1 MVLEKGC
8 ITWFFLYFLYF
19 FSHGVLRDWGEVYI
33 KWGVLAQ
40 GKRSLGVGSGDDFCG
55 VSRSGSGS
63 EIGKEEFKDL
73 GGLSGN
79 KGGLAFLFLFCF
91 HVNPWRKDDLVAGGE
106 LGGSLLR
113 ILVVV
118 FLAGEIGEIGG
129 GGWISLHCGIFC
141 WNNTMHYGQDN
152 ARILRPSRE
161 I

>member
-8 ITWFFLYFLYF
+8 IIWFFYIF
-19 FSHGVLRDWGEVYI
+19 FSHGVLRDWGGVYI

-40 GKRSLGVGSGDDFCG
+40 GKRSLVVGSGDDFCG

-63 EIGKEEFKDL
+63 GIGKEEFKDL
-73 GGLSGN
+73 GGFSGN

-91 HVNPWRKDDLVAGGE
+91 HVNPGRKDDLVAGGE

-118 FLAGEIGEIGG
+118 LLAGEIGEIRWG
-129 GGWISLHCGIFC
+129 GGWILLHCGIFC

>member
-1 MVLEKGC
+1 M
-8 ITWFFLYFLYF
+8 
-19 FSHGVLRDWGEVYI
+19 
-33 KWGVLAQ
+33 GVLAQ

-63 EIGKEEFKDL
+63 GIGKEEFKDL
-73 GGLSGN
+73 GGFSGN
-79 KGGLAFLFLFCF
+79 KGGLALLFLFCF
-91 HVNPWRKDDLVAGGE
+91 HVHPGRKEDLVTGGE

-118 FLAGEIGEIGG
+118 FLAGEIWEIGG
-129 GGWISLHCGIFC
+129 GGGGGILLHCGIFC
-141 WNNTMHYGQDN
+141 WNKTMHYEQDN